1 MVVSGSGG
9 LGANAPQNKFA
20 GPHSPFFYGQCPNAY
35 AFPNNDGAEGAQP
48 ANHVVTTCGNTDVTL
63 ALCPGSTSHIPKLA
77 GDGGRVDEINQ
88 RISEAGSELEEPKT
102 AGLDLGSPVERSN
115 SVCS

>member
-1 MVVSGSGG
+1 MYIFVPGTRRYESVS
-9 LGANAPQNKFA
+9 AVITP
-20 GPHSPFFYGQCPNAY
+20 
-35 AFPNNDGAEGAQP
+35 
-48 ANHVVTTCGNTDVTL
+48 
-63 ALCPGSTSHIPKLA
+63 